1 MKAVSVSLNQNLH
14 VKLARMAEKSGL
26 PIEECLR
33 LAVEEY
39 VDNYEDIYKT
49 DLNSVNNLERS
60 FFLSIG
66 E

>member
-39 VDNYEDIYKT
+39 VDNYEDVYKT